1 VTPRDP
7 CEVLSFRA
15 RGFYPN
21 LRCLLAD
28 LSEQAGRH
36 AAHSRLP
43 GDLASVV
50 ECEVLQDGRKRSI
63 ELPVRAADLLAL
75 RHSDQREALR
85 HLSLV
90 LRAQQGDEVSRNEL
104 RSAAEKRLRKLQDR
118 FDRLEPLGDRY
129 LVLSSSQGT
138 YSGETVSHKGS
149 MLLRLSQLGYPVPDF
164 VILTA
169 EAYPESEDR
178 LEQHVGRAVEALEGL
193 VGRRLGAPTEPLV
206 LAMRCAMP
214 AYYPGLM
221 PTFLN
226 VGVTE
231 TTLPGLERLFGRRAA
246 NMMYLNNLKNLLVA
260 LGEEKGA
267 ILGKTDEKARG
278 DAEDLLARRVEE
290 ASETVRQHDPRLLQ
304 DGLHQVAFLALEAYR
319 DFETNADL
327 VATLSRGTP
336 QRPALIL
343 QMMVCSVR
351 EERSYVGVL
360 YSRNPM
366 TGSGCEIETA
376 MRTFGEDIMTGSA
389 ETTRTDFYAPE
400 EIREA
405 FPSVFSFMPLV
416 RELEQEFQFPVT
428 IEFAAEAGAYTE
440 LFALLQLNQ
449 TGMTGRGAFISAVD
463 LHKAGIISRKR
474 IIELIQPYHVKQIE
488 SDSIDSTSFQDLYR
502 FGDGISILPRA
513 AICARVYF
521 SAEEALNAKRRGETV
536 CFCKQSFAPTD
547 TVVMQEVDAI
557 LSLSAAA
564 IHVVTICQS
573 FGTPAL
579 LNLERDGIVLKPERR
594 LVNADG
600 VEIHEGDFVTI
611 SSRRQALFKGKA
623 RFEPARFIRY
633 LQGERPELTEAERK
647 AFDDMAY
654 AYRYY
659 FKLVSTLRQ
668 EQVTS
673 LWELIRLVNLELRG
687 KVEEARDFV
696 RAWCDNHEEF
706 YVDEV
711 LRSELGDHLNQHR
724 VFEMLTVDQKIR
736 FFVKALDR
744 CDREQM
750 CGYAAG
756 AFMLGRFISTPLPV
770 AFWRAFGARQT
781 ALLLNEWLLF
791 EKYLHVLQSV
801 GERQINRA
809 RKRILGEGLPEI
821 RLAPSALMAL
831 VPLKV
836 AGVEIPSVRA
846 SVPRWL
852 DPQLPELL
860 DLLEKPYK
868 TFFDFKAPWSRRKLE
883 VICEEAGLAI
893 PGPDD
898 R

>member
-1 VTPRDP
+1 MTHRDV

-21 LRCLLAD
+21 LRRVLAS
-28 LSEQAGRH
+28 LSEQGQRH
-36 AAHSRLP
+36 AADRNLT
-43 GDLASVV
+43 GDVASVV
-50 ECEVLQDGRKRSI
+50 ECKVLEDGRTWSTD
-63 ELPVRAADLLAL
+63 LPISAADLLVL
-75 RHSDQREALR
+75 RHSDQPAALH
-85 HLSLV
+85 HLSLI
-90 LRAQQGDEVSRNEL
+90 LRAQKGDEASRDEL
-104 RSAAEKRLRKLQDR
+104 QSAAQKRFRKLQDR
-118 FDRLEPLGDRY
+118 LDRLERLDDRY
-129 LVLSSSQGT
+129 LVLSSSQQKHA
-138 YSGETVSHKGS
+138 SETASHKGS
-149 MLLRLSQLGYPVPDF
+149 MLLRLSQQGYPVPDF

-169 EAYPESEDR
+169 EAYPESERR
-178 LEQHVGRAVEALEGL
+178 LEQHVARAVEALEGL
-193 VGRRLGAPTEPLV
+193 VGRQLGAPTEPLV

-214 AYYPGLM
+214 RYYPGLM
-221 PTFLN
+221 PTYLN
-226 VGVTE
+226 VGITE
-231 TTLPGLERLFGRRAA
+231 RTLPGLESLFGRRAA

-260 LGEEKGA
+260 LGEETGTV
-267 ILGKTDEKARG
+267 LRKTDERPPE
-278 DAEDLLARRVEE
+278 DAEEFLVRRVEE
-290 ASETVRQHDPRLLQ
+290 ASASVRKHDPRLLQ
-304 DGLHQVAFLALEAYR
+304 DGFHQVAFLALEAYR
-319 DFETNADL
+319 DFESNADL
-327 VATLSRGTP
+327 LATLSRGTT
-336 QRPALIL
+336 QRPALIM

-376 MRTFGEDIMTGSA
+376 VGTFGEDIMTGSV
-389 ETTRTDFYAPE
+389 ETTRTDFDDPQQ
-400 EIREA
+400 IRES
-405 FPSVFSFMPLV
+405 FPSVFSFMPLICK
-416 RELEQEFQFPVT
+416 LEQEFQFPVT

-449 TGMTGRGAFISAVD
+449 TGMTGRAAFISSVD

-488 SDSIDSTSFQDLYR
+488 SDTIDTRSFQDLYR
-502 FGDGISILPRA
+502 FGQGASILPRA
-513 AICARVYF
+513 AVSGRVYF
-521 SAEEALNAKRRGETV
+521 SAEEALNAKRRGESV
-536 CFCKQSFAPTD
+536 CFCKPTFAPTD

-579 LNLERDGIVLKPERR
+579 LNLERDGITLKPEGC

-623 RFEPARFIRY
+623 RFQPARFIRY
-633 LQGERPELTEAERK
+633 LQGEEPELTEAERK
-647 AFDDMAY
+647 AFEDMAY

-687 KVEEARDFV
+687 KEEEARQFV
-696 RAWCDNHEEF
+696 RAWCDSHEQF

-736 FFVKALDR
+736 FFAKALDR
-744 CDREQM
+744 CEREKIS
-750 CGYAAG
+750 GYAAG
-756 AFMLGRFISTPLPV
+756 AFMLGRFVSTPLPV
-770 AFWRAFGARQT
+770 AFWRSFGPSKM

-791 EKYLHVLQSV
+791 EKYMHVLHNV
-801 GERQINRA
+801 GERRINRA
-809 RKRILGEGLPEI
+809 RKRILSEGLPEI
-821 RLAPSALMAL
+821 PLAPPALTVL
-831 VPLKV
+831 VPLKL
-836 AGVEIPSVRA
+836 AAADIASVRKLA
-846 SVPRWL
+846 PQWC
-852 DPQLPELL
+852 DPQLPKLL
-860 DLLEKPYK
+860 NLLEKPYK
-868 TFFDFKAPWSRRKLE
+868 NFFDFKAPWSRQKLE
-883 VICEEAGLAI
+883 AICHEAGLEVPA
-893 PGPDD
+893 PDD

>member
-1 VTPRDP
+1 MTRRDV

-15 RGFYPN
+15 RGLYPN
-21 LRCLLAD
+21 LRCMLAS
-28 LSEQAGRH
+28 LSEQ
-36 AAHSRLP
+36 SRRRPADGKLP
-43 GDLASVV
+43 GDVASVV
-50 ECEVLQDGRKRSI
+50 ECTVREDGRTRSI
-63 ELPVRAADLLAL
+63 ELPVGAADLLAL
-75 RHSDQREALR
+75 RHSDQPAALH
-85 HLSLV
+85 HLSLI
-90 LRAQQGDEVSRNEL
+90 LRAQKGDEASGNEL
-104 RSAAEKRLRKLQDR
+104 QSTAQKRFRKLQDR
-118 FDRLEPLGDRY
+118 LDRLEQLDDRY
-129 LVLSSSQGT
+129 LILSSNQQQYPS
-138 YSGETVSHKGS
+138 ETASHKGS
-149 MLLRLSQLGYPVPDF
+149 MLLRLSQQGYPVPDF

-169 EAYPESEDR
+169 DAYPESEQR
-178 LEQHVGRAVEALEGL
+178 LKQHVTRAVEALEGL

-214 AYYPGLM
+214 QYYPGLM
-221 PTFLN
+221 PTYLN
-226 VGVTE
+226 VGITE
-231 TTLPGLERLFGRRAA
+231 RTLPGLESLFGRRAS

-260 LGEEKGA
+260 LGEEAGTGLPKA
-267 ILGKTDEKARG
+267 DERPPE
-278 DAEDLLARRVEE
+278 DAEEFLVRRVEE
-290 ASETVRQHDPRLLQ
+290 ESARVRKHDPLLLQ
-304 DGLHQVAFLALEAYR
+304 DGFYQVAFLALEAYR
-319 DFETNADL
+319 NFESNADL
-327 VATLSRGTP
+327 VATLSRGTI
-336 QRPALIL
+336 QRPALIM

-376 MRTFGEDIMTGSA
+376 MGTFGEDIMTGSV
-389 ETTRTDFYAPE
+389 ETTRTDFDGPE
-400 EIREA
+400 EIRET
-405 FPSVFSFMPLV
+405 FPSVFSFMPLIPK
-416 RELEQEFQFPVT
+416 LEQEFQFPVT

-449 TGMTGRGAFISAVD
+449 TGMTGRAAFISAVD
-463 LHKAGIISRKR
+463 LHKAGTISRKR
-474 IIELIQPYHVKQIE
+474 VLELIQPYHVKQIE
-488 SDSIDSTSFQDLYR
+488 SDTIDTRSFQDLYR

-521 SAEEALNAKRRGETV
+521 SAEEALNAKRRGESV
-536 CFCKQSFAPTD
+536 CFCKPTFAPTD

-573 FGTPAL
+573 FGIPAL
-579 LNLERDGIVLKPERR
+579 LNLERDGIALKPERC

-633 LQGERPELTEAERK
+633 LQGEEPELTEAERK
-647 AFDDMAY
+647 AFEDMAY

-687 KVEEARDFV
+687 KEEEARQFV
-696 RAWCDNHEEF
+696 RAWCDSHEQF

-736 FFVKALDR
+736 FFAKALDR
-744 CDREQM
+744 CEREKM
-750 CGYAAG
+750 FGYAAG

-770 AFWRAFGARQT
+770 AFWRSFGPSKT

-791 EKYLHVLQSV
+791 EKYMHVLHSV
-801 GERQINRA
+801 GEKKINRA

-821 RLAPSALMAL
+821 QLAPPALTVL
-831 VPLKV
+831 VPLKL
-836 AGVEIPSVRA
+836 AAADITSVRK
-846 SVPRWL
+846 SVPQWC
-852 DPQLPELL
+852 DPQLPKLL
-860 DLLEKPYK
+860 DLLERPYK
-868 TFFDFKAPWSRRKLE
+868 AFFDFKAPWSRGKLE
-883 VICEEAGLAI
+883 AICDEAGLKM